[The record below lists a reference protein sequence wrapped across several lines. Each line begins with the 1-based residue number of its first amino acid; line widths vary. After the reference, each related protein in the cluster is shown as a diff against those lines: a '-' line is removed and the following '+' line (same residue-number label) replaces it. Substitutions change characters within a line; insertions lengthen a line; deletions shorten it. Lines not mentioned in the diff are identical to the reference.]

1 MSWLLFN
8 HLSNTTETLRNN
20 KSRNFLTILGIAIGA
35 CCITMV
41 LALTNGAR
49 ELNTKDLTNYHP
61 GTILIRPTEGEQSIE
76 QTLFNNTAF
85 WTAAHGLPA
94 NDLEVLAKIPEV
106 DKVAPILPFHAR
118 LQSAHHELNT
128 QLVIGSTPSLPH
140 TTKIEVDTGQF
151 LTDDILPNS
160 AVVGSELAQQLF
172 DTTKNA
178 VGQTFKM
185 RYETF
190 VVVGVL
196 KPQVIHSPTTAIDYN
211 QAMIIN
217 FATAQRLVGDA
228 NPIRQINF
236 NLKPDQNTKQ
246 VLNNVRVQLTT
257 SHQSESNFQ
266 IISPESTKGN
276 LSKNHQDLSS
286 TTLLIAVIALVIGG
300 IGVMN
305 IMLVNVAERTQE
317 IGIRRAIGATESN
330 IVGQFLVESI
340 SLSALGGLFGI
351 AAGFGLS
358 VLLHAVLPFPALFDW
373 QLVAIVM
380 AITVVVGL
388 IAGVIPAIRASSKN
402 PIDSLRQL

>member
-8 HLSNTTETLRNN
+8 HLANTTETLRNN

-49 ELNTKDLTNYHP
+49 ELSSKDLSNYHP
-61 GTILIRPTEGEQSIE
+61 ETILIRPTEAEQSIE
-76 QTLFNNTAF
+76 QTLFNNHNF
-85 WTAAHGLPA
+85 WTIAQGLPSS
-94 NDLEVLAKIPEV
+94 DLEILAKIPEV
-106 DKVAPILPFHAR
+106 DKIAPILPFYAQ
-118 LQSAHHELNT
+118 LQSTHHELNN
-128 QLVIGSTPSLPH
+128 QMIIGSTPNLLQ
-140 TTKIEVDTGQF
+140 TTKIEIESGQF

-160 AVVGSELAQQLF
+160 AIIGSELAQQLF
-172 DTTKNA
+172 DTKNA

-196 KPQVIHSPTTAIDYN
+196 KPQTIYSPVTALDYN
-211 QAMIIN
+211 QAVIIN
-217 FATAQRLVGDA
+217 FATAQRLVSDA

-236 NLKPDQNTKQ
+236 SLKPGKNTNQ
-246 VLNNVRVQLTT
+246 VLNNIRIQLTT
-257 SHQSESNFQ
+257 NHQSEFNFQ
-266 IISPESTKGN
+266 IIAPEPNKET
-276 LSKNHQDLSS
+276 LSKSYRDLSS
-286 TTLLIAVIALVIGG
+286 TTLLVAIIALVIGG

-317 IGIRRAIGATESN
+317 IGIRRAIGATEGN
-330 IVGQFLVESI
+330 IIGQFLVESI

-358 VLLHAVLPFPALFDW
+358 ILFRAVLPFPALFDW
-373 QLVAIVM
+373 QLVVIVM
-380 AITVVVGL
+380 IITVVVGL

-402 PIDSLRQL
+402 PIDSLRQF